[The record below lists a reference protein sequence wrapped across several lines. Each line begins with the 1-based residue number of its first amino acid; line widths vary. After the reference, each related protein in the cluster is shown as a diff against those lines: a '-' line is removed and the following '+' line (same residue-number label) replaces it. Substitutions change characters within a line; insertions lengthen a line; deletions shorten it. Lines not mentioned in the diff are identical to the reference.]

1 MDYKTKALEKIKS
14 KAYELALFNPDEKVA
29 RKAWNIFWL
38 AVAGLEGRD
47 KAAALATFSELS
59 GVPTD
64 DPERHISDAGG
75 PGDSSSPHSEK

>member
-29 RKAWNIFWL
+29 RKAWDIFWL
-38 AVAGLEGRD
+38 AVAGLEDRE
-47 KAAALATFSELS
+47 KASALGTFTELS

-64 DPERHISDAGG
+64 DPERSLDEH
-75 PGDSSSPHSEK
+75 